1 MGAALIFLTS
11 YGLVGIVWIAVWVYV
26 LLNMLL
32 YAWRKILAAVFAILF
47 VGAGVLILMTS
58 DNSDTSFS
66 GVSVLYFGMFIL
78 SFGAFIQVYATNKIK
93 KRRSIFMNSPE
104 VMPMLEYNLDT
115 QKMKNANG
123 EPMLFFFFVYVVL
136 MWAFSTTI
144 ISDVEWR
151 YIPLSIIG
159 LTLAFSYIY
168 IIEKNVAASSID
180 RKFFLQAT
188 N

>member
-78 SFGAFIQVYATNKIK
+78 SFGAFI
-93 KRRSIFMNSPE
+93 
-104 VMPMLEYNLDT
+104 
-115 QKMKNANG
+115 
-123 EPMLFFFFVYVVL
+123 
-136 MWAFSTTI
+136 
-144 ISDVEWR
+144 
-151 YIPLSIIG
+151 
-159 LTLAFSYIY
+159 
-168 IIEKNVAASSID
+168 
-180 RKFFLQAT
+180 
-188 N
+188 